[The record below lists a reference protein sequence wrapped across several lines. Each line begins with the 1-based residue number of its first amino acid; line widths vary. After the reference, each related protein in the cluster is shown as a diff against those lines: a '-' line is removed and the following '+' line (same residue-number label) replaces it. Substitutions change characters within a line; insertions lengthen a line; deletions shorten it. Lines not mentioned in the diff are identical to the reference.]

1 MESKPSHPSQQQ
13 RPITVNPALDANA
26 EDYRP
31 FSQQFL
37 KAHPSAAMKA
47 VSNVLMCHVAD
58 MFMIT
63 MDVMSR
69 KYGHSV
75 EEMINTIK
83 EDAAWKDASLHPV
96 LKSLTYFDQDEFYDL
111 ARGTD
116 LSGQVWADTAKKP
129 AAKRP
134 RVGAKRK
141 AAEVEAEDTAMA
153 AKDITTGIM
162 NLQLK
167 CSDAG
172 GYAGGGAGAATEAP
186 KKKPALKLKAAK
198 AAAAAVPVAQ
208 TGGMDMT

>member
-1 MESKPSHPSQQQ
+1 MEPSQQ
-13 RPITVNPALDANA
+13 PAIKINTDLTENA
-26 EDYRP
+26 SDYRP

-83 EDAAWKDASLHPV
+83 DDAAWKDASIHPMI
-96 LKSLTYFDQDEFYDL
+96 KSLTYFDQDEFYDL

-116 LSGQVWADTAKKP
+116 LSGQVWAD

-134 RVGAKRK
+134 AAKKPRIGVKRK
-141 AAEVEAEDTAMA
+141 AADVEAEDNAAA

-162 NLQLK
+162 NLQLG
-167 CSDAG
+167 SLG
-172 GYAGGGAGAATEAP
+172 GSGSGATAAAAEAEAADAP

-198 AAAAAVPVAQ
+198 AAAAVAAAPAAQ
-208 TGGMDMT
+208 TS

>member
-1 MESKPSHPSQQQ
+1 MEPSQQ
-13 RPITVNPALDANA
+13 PAIKINA
-26 EDYRP
+26 ELTENASDYRP

-69 KYGHSV
+69 KYGHNV

-83 EDAAWKDASLHPV
+83 DDAAWKDASIHPMI
-96 LKSLTYFDQDEFYDL
+96 KSLTYFDQDEFYDL

-116 LSGQVWADTAKKP
+116 LSGQVWAD

-134 RVGAKRK
+134 AAKKPRIGVKRK
-141 AAEVEAEDTAMA
+141 AADVEAEDNAAA

-162 NLQLK
+162 NLQLG
-167 CSDAG
+167 SLG
-172 GYAGGGAGAATEAP
+172 GSGATAAAEAP

-198 AAAAAVPVAQ
+198 AAAAAVVAVPVAQ
-208 TGGMDMT
+208 TS

>member
-1 MESKPSHPSQQQ
+1 MEPSQQ
-13 RPITVNPALDANA
+13 PAIKINTELAENA
-26 EDYRP
+26 SDYRP

-37 KAHPSAAMKA
+37 KAHPSAAMNA

-83 EDAAWKDASLHPV
+83 EDATWKEASIHPV
-96 LKSLTYFDQDEFYDL
+96 IKSLTYFDQDEYYDL
-111 ARGTD
+111 ARDTD

-129 AAKRP
+129 AVKRP

-141 AAEVEAEDTAMA
+141 AGDVESEDNAAA

-162 NLQLK
+162 NLQLG
-167 CSDAG
+167 SLG
-172 GYAGGGAGAATEAP
+172 GSGSGATAAAAAEAAEAP

-198 AAAAAVPVAQ
+198 AAAASAAVPAAQ
-208 TGGMDMT
+208 TS